1 MQTMRE
7 IKAAIIDPLSNSVVT
22 AGEFQDLIERE
33 LIHLKHSG
41 LKAGARVCLEAHSD
55 IQFLSRLLAV
65 IESGCI
71 AIPFD
76 PKSTAAEFQRLIAS
90 SQPDFRYSAETGCLE
105 PLRHGER
112 SGPALPSDAR
122 LFLLTSGTTGAPKA
136 AIHGLSN
143 LQARFENGRRAIDQ
157 ASRRS
162 CLSILPLHFGHG
174 LIGVV
179 LQALLDS
186 DRLVLVPPELG
197 DPGVASKIGKWI
209 DEYEITFVSGTPATW
224 TYITRMSAP
233 PSNGSLRRVQMA
245 SAHATEEL
253 QRKVR
258 DWAPGAAFYNCYGM
272 TETATW
278 VSDRLIEDGAVGG
291 GACGLDPAVFAD
303 AAAHREKSRA
313 GLAHGGADIVEVEVD
328 RAVLADDVGDG
339 LDGLAEHVIG
349 GLEGLL
355 DGGIGRA
362 DFDEPGVGDGD
373 ERIDLVAQACEAFIG
388 LLHAARA
395 FPLEG
400 PGDDADGERAAV
412 LRNFGNHRGGARAGA
427 ASHASGDED
436 HLGPTEDVVELVA
449 ALIGCALAAGRVAAD
464 AEALGQLF
472 ADAQPGGGF
481 GGHERLGIG
490 VAGHEGDAGDLG
502 ADHAVDGIAA
512 APSHAHNLDIGEKLG
527 VVTDAHCGFLPFA
540 E

>member
-278 VSDRLIEDGAVGG
+278 VSDRLIEDGIEPHNVGSGNNWNTSFKIVSPDENGVGEVAVTTASRFYGYLADWKGETTRETQYLTGDWGQLNRDGELLLLGRRNRIINRGG
-291 GACGLDPAVFAD
+291 LKVSP
-303 AAAHREKSRA
+303 E
-313 GLAHGGADIVEVEVD
+313 EVE
-328 RAVLADDVGDG
+328 REILG
-339 LDGLAEHVIG
+339 LGLV
-349 GLEGLL
+349 
-355 DGGIGRA
+355 
-362 DFDEPGVGDGD
+362 
-373 ERIDLVAQACEAFIG
+373 
-388 LLHAARA
+388 
-395 FPLEG
+395 
-400 PGDDADGERAAV
+400 
-412 LRNFGNHRGGARAGA
+412 
-427 ASHASGDED
+427 
-436 HLGPTEDVVELVA
+436 EDVVVFGSSALNEQRTSVDSIIGIVVVKPGIDERVGREIEKALTQGLLKTLSPHKVPNQWLVWDSIPRRTNGK
-449 ALIGCALAAGRVAAD
+449 LD
-464 AEALGQLF
+464 T
-472 ADAQPGGGF
+472 
-481 GGHERLGIG
+481 
-490 VAGHEGDAGDLG
+490 G
-502 ADHAVDGIAA
+502 AIRDKFRGKQSDG
-512 APSHAHNLDIGEKLG
+512 
-527 VVTDAHCGFLPFA
+527 TDV
-540 E
+540 